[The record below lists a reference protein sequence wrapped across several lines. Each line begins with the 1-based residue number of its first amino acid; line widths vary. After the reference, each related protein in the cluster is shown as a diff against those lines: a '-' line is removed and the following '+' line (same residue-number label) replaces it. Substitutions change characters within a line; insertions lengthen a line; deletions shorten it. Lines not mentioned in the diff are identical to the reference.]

1 MHIVSP
7 DALCTELVKQCLRNL
22 QDRLDY
28 GSGLEV
34 IGLRTDGHDG
44 RLARRL
50 AVKTNKKS
58 LDSAA
63 MEKPESIVPAWEF
76 ALLVALMVTV
86 FGLTSSSTLKTF
98 PNATSSTTLEQALE
112 RDPYDIQPERKLS
125 DARPLVEIGL

>member
-1 MHIVSP
+1 M
-7 DALCTELVKQCLRNL
+7 
-22 QDRLDY
+22 
-28 GSGLEV
+28 
-34 IGLRTDGHDG
+34 
-44 RLARRL
+44 
-50 AVKTNKKS
+50 KTNKKS